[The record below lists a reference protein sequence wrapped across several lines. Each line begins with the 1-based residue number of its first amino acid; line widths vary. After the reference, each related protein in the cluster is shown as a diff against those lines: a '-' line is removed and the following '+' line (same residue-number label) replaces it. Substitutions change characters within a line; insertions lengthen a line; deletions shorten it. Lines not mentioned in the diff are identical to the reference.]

1 MPSPK
6 MKLVIYVDPTLA
18 LPAAVLQQH
27 DIRPLPE
34 VMADAD
40 LILSPRA
47 HQMSADLV
55 QYVDAALST
64 AKRRKRGAK

>member
-47 HQMSADLV
+47 HKMSADLV
-55 QYVDAALST
+55 Q
-64 AKRRKRGAK
+64 